1 MERQF
6 INWLLKTIP
15 SSPSSLI
22 GNGDDCAVIGHNDAK
37 ILVATDMLMDGVH
50 FKADE
55 IPPELIGR
63 KAVAVNFSDIAAMG
77 GTPLAV
83 FISMAIPKNRSLTWI
98 QNVLM
103 GAQDISRQFQCGIDG
118 GDTNSW
124 AENFAINVCVI
135 SAPHWRGPVR
145 RDGALDGDVVM
156 ITGQHLGGS
165 LRSGHHA
172 NFTPRISEATWIL
185 DRYPIHSMTDISD
198 GLATEAKHLAVASNK
213 KFVINSY
220 ALRNTSSDPL
230 DFRSIFSDG
239 EDFELLFTCSP
250 AVADSLS
257 KDFAWP
263 CGLRKIGRVSQ
274 GEGVFICESDDKA
287 PSPLEF
293 SGYEH

>member
-1 MERQF
+1 
-6 INWLLKTIP
+6 
-15 SSPSSLI
+15 
-22 GNGDDCAVIGHNDAK
+22 
-37 ILVATDMLMDGVH
+37 
-50 FKADE
+50 
-55 IPPELIGR
+55 
-63 KAVAVNFSDIAAMG
+63 
-77 GTPLAV
+77 
-83 FISMAIPKNRSLTWI
+83 
-98 QNVLM
+98 
-103 GAQDISRQFQCGIDG
+103 
-118 GDTNSW
+118 
-124 AENFAINVCVI
+124 
-135 SAPHWRGPVR
+135 
-145 RDGALDGDVVM
+145 
-156 ITGQHLGGS
+156 
-165 LRSGHHA
+165 
-172 NFTPRISEATWIL
+172 
-185 DRYPIHSMTDISD
+185 MTDISD